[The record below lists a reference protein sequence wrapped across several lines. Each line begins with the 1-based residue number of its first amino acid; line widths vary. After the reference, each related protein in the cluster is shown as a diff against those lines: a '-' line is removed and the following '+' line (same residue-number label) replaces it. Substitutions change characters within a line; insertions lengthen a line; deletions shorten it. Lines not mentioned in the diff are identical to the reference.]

1 MPTENIRH
9 GGVIAV
15 TEKELNAII
24 DTYRKSEPV
33 LSQIVTPDEI
43 TVFKDSKDYSLPK
56 HISVILSDGQTVSKN
71 VKWNESDINTSTEG
85 RIVIKGEVSV
95 DDAGEA
101 TNVSLTINVIKK
113 PENNMITVIVIISAA
128 VILTASISAIIIK
141 RKKQE

>member
-1 MPTENIRH
+1 M
-9 GGVIAV
+9 
-15 TEKELNAII
+15 
-24 DTYRKSEPV
+24 
-33 LSQIVTPDEI
+33 
-43 TVFKDSKDYSLPK
+43 
-56 HISVILSDGQTVSKN
+56 ILSDGQTVSKN
-71 VKWNESDINTSTEG
+71 VKWNEYDINTSTEG
-85 RIVIKGEVSV
+85 RIVIKGKVSI